1 MKLIGRIEN
10 IDLPEFGFNALEAKI
25 DSGAYTSSLHCHNIK
40 SKKIDGKRF
49 VSFKLLDPKHPNYE
63 DKEILAE
70 INAIRRVKSSNG
82 FMQKRFAIKTK
93 IKLGK
98 KRYIIE
104 FTLTDRRDMRY
115 PILLGSKFIKNK
127 FIIDVSK
134 KKLLSKNENSSTINQ
149 P

>member
-1 MKLIGRIEN
+1 MKLIGRIEY
-10 IDLPEFGFNALEAKI
+10 IDLPELGFNALEAKI

-40 SKKIDGKRF
+40 SKKIDGKRL

-82 FMQKRFAIKTK
+82 FTQKRFAIKTK

-115 PILLGSKFIKNK
+115 PILLGSKFLKNK